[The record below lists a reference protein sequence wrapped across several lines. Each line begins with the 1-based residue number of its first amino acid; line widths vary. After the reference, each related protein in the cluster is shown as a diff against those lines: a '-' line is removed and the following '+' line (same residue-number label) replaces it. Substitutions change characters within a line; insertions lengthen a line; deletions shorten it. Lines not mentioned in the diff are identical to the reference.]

1 MKAIIEDPME
11 YSYFENLAASFYQLK
26 EYGNSMLY
34 SSKVITRF
42 NPGTGKS
49 EYIQGISKIAI
60 GDLKGGCEFISKAIE
75 LNFKEAQGTYK
86 QFCLN

>member
-1 MKAIIEDPME
+1 ME
-11 YSYFENLAASFYQLK
+11 YTYYENVAASFYQLK

-49 EYIQGISKIAI
+49 EYIHGISKIAL
-60 GDLKGGCEFISKAIE
+60 GDLKGGCEFVSKAIK
-75 LNFKEAQGTYK
+75 LKYKEAEGTYK
-86 QFCLN
+86 QFCFN